1 MLGYIFLTENSANGK
16 KYLGKR
22 QAVSFD
28 RKYFGDTDS
37 IKKDLDEFGP
47 NVFSVKM
54 LRAVEDIDALD
65 YIYQEFLDSHAALT
79 DPIYYN
85 CETAEAPKKK
95 TVRRKKKVED
105 E

>member
-16 KYLGKR
+16 KYIGKR
-22 QAVSFD
+22 KSVFFD
-28 RKYFGDTDS
+28 RKYFGNT
-37 IKKDLDEFGP
+37 KELKEDLDKFGSEA
-47 NVFSVKM
+47 FSVKM
-54 LRAVEDIDALD
+54 LRAVENIDALD

>member
-16 KYLGKR
+16 KYIGKR

-28 RKYFGDTDS
+28 RKYFGDTEE
-37 IKKDLDEFGP
+37 IKKDLEEFGP
-47 NVFSVKM
+47 SAFTVKM
-54 LRAVEDIDALD
+54 LRAVEELEVLD
-65 YIYQEFLDSHAALT
+65 YIYQEFLKSHSALT

-85 CETAEAPKKK
+85 CETVEAPKKK
-95 TVRRKKKVED
+95 AVRRKKKVED